1 IKILQNAIIL
11 IKQNGINFLIKY
23 IPIFQKGQIIENF
36 SKLNLNEKILK
47 AISDLNYESLTP
59 IQEKAIPIA
68 RKGRD
73 IIGISQSG
81 TGKSCAFILPILESI
96 LKDQELGKNRV
107 LRALIIAP
115 TRELAKQIVKSIE
128 NYSKYMDVKTVSIL
142 GGESKNLQAKKL
154 SNGVDIAVA
163 TAGRLLE
170 HIKEN
175 SINLSSVTKV
185 VIDELDVMLDMGF
198 LKDLEQI
205 LPYIG
210 KNRQI
215 SMFSATIN
223 STVKTLAKQFLN
235 DPVVIE
241 VTTQRSNVKNITH
254 EAILVD
260 EDRKLEA
267 LSYFIGSK
275 NISQALVFVNQKSQ
289 ADTLVENLN
298 LDGLK
303 AACIHG
309 DVRQSTRALA
319 LRKFKEKELRVLV
332 ATDIAARGIDI
343 ENLPCVINFAL
354 PQSIDDFTHR
364 VGRTGRAGN
373 DGLAITFLSVKDYK
387 FFADIEKELILSVK
401 RYELEGFATKEKKP
415 RVKSKQQ
422 KSIKDKKFE
431 AKKREEKVKKPKKTK
446 SKKVTKR
453 G

>member
-1 IKILQNAIIL
+1 M
-11 IKQNGINFLIKY
+11 IKY

-128 NYSKYMDVKTVSIL
+128 NYSKYMDVKSVSIL

-364 VGRTGRAGN
+364 VGRTGRSGN

>member
-1 IKILQNAIIL
+1 M
-11 IKQNGINFLIKY
+11 IKY
-23 IPIFQKGQIIENF
+23 IPIFKKGQIIENF

-128 NYSKYMDVKTVSIL
+128 NYSKYMDIKTVSIL

>member
-1 IKILQNAIIL
+1 M
-11 IKQNGINFLIKY
+11 IKY

-223 STVKTLAKQFLN
+223 STVKTLAKQFLS

-275 NISQALVFVNQKSQ
+275 NISQTLVFVNQKSQ

-332 ATDIAARGIDI
+332 ATDIVARGIDI

>member
-1 IKILQNAIIL
+1 M
-11 IKQNGINFLIKY
+11 IKY

-128 NYSKYMDVKTVSIL
+128 NYSKYMDVKSVSIL

-431 AKKREEKVKKPKKTK
+431 AKKREEKVKKPKKNK

>member
-1 IKILQNAIIL
+1 M
-11 IKQNGINFLIKY
+11 IKY
-23 IPIFQKGQIIENF
+23 IPIFKKGQIIENF

>member
-1 IKILQNAIIL
+1 M
-11 IKQNGINFLIKY
+11 IKY

-128 NYSKYMDVKTVSIL
+128 NYSKYMDVKSVSIL

>member
-1 IKILQNAIIL
+1 M
-11 IKQNGINFLIKY
+11 IKY
-23 IPIFQKGQIIENF
+23 IPIFKKGQIIENF

-415 RVKSKQQ
+415 RVKAKPQ

>member
-1 IKILQNAIIL
+1 M
-11 IKQNGINFLIKY
+11 IKY
-23 IPIFQKGQIIENF
+23 IPIFKKGQIIENF

-128 NYSKYMDVKTVSIL
+128 NYSKYMDVKSVSIL

>member
-1 IKILQNAIIL
+1 M
-11 IKQNGINFLIKY
+11 IKY

-107 LRALIIAP
+107 LRALIITP

>member
-1 IKILQNAIIL
+1 
-11 IKQNGINFLIKY
+11 LIKY

>member
-1 IKILQNAIIL
+1 M
-11 IKQNGINFLIKY
+11 IKY

-415 RVKSKQQ
+415 RVKAKAQ

>member
-1 IKILQNAIIL
+1 M
-11 IKQNGINFLIKY
+11 IKY

-128 NYSKYMDVKTVSIL
+128 NYSKYMDIKTVSIL

-354 PQSIDDFTHR
+354 PQSIDDFTHG

>member
-1 IKILQNAIIL
+1 
-11 IKQNGINFLIKY
+11 LIKY
-23 IPIFQKGQIIENF
+23 IPIFKKGQIIENF

-128 NYSKYMDVKTVSIL
+128 NYSKYMDVKSVSIL

>member
-1 IKILQNAIIL
+1 M
-11 IKQNGINFLIKY
+11 
-23 IPIFQKGQIIENF
+23 
-36 SKLNLNEKILK
+36 
-47 AISDLNYESLTP
+47 
-59 IQEKAIPIA
+59 QEKAIPIA

-223 STVKTLAKQFLN
+223 STVKTLAKQFLS

-275 NISQALVFVNQKSQ
+275 NISQTLVFVNQKSQ

-332 ATDIAARGIDI
+332 ATDIVARGIDI

>member
-1 IKILQNAIIL
+1 M
-11 IKQNGINFLIKY
+11 IKY

-68 RKGRD
+68 RKSRD

-128 NYSKYMDVKTVSIL
+128 NYSKYMDVKSVSIL

>member
-1 IKILQNAIIL
+1 M
-11 IKQNGINFLIKY
+11 IKY

-142 GGESKNLQAKKL
+142 GGESKNLQTKKL

>member
-1 IKILQNAIIL
+1 M
-11 IKQNGINFLIKY
+11 
-23 IPIFQKGQIIENF
+23 
-36 SKLNLNEKILK
+36 
-47 AISDLNYESLTP
+47 
-59 IQEKAIPIA
+59 QEKAIPIA
-68 RKGRD
+68 IKGRD

-107 LRALIIAP
+107 LRALIVAP

-387 FFADIEKELILSVK
+387 FFAEIEKELILSVK
-401 RYELEGFATKEKKP
+401 KYELDGFATKEKKP
-415 RVKSKQQ
+415 RVKAKQQ
-422 KSIKDKKFE
+422 KTIKDKKFE

>member
-1 IKILQNAIIL
+1 M
-11 IKQNGINFLIKY
+11 IKY

-198 LKDLEQI
+198 LKDLEQF

>member
-1 IKILQNAIIL
+1 M
-11 IKQNGINFLIKY
+11 
-23 IPIFQKGQIIENF
+23 
-36 SKLNLNEKILK
+36 
-47 AISDLNYESLTP
+47 
-59 IQEKAIPIA
+59 QEKAIPIA

-128 NYSKYMDVKTVSIL
+128 NYSKYMDVKAVSIL

-170 HIKEN
+170 HIKED

>member
-1 IKILQNAIIL
+1 M
-11 IKQNGINFLIKY
+11 
-23 IPIFQKGQIIENF
+23 
-36 SKLNLNEKILK
+36 
-47 AISDLNYESLTP
+47 
-59 IQEKAIPIA
+59 QEKAIPIA

-198 LKDLEQI
+198 LKDLEQF

>member
-1 IKILQNAIIL
+1 M
-11 IKQNGINFLIKY
+11 IKY

-210 KNRQI
+210 KNRQV

>member
-1 IKILQNAIIL
+1 M
-11 IKQNGINFLIKY
+11 
-23 IPIFQKGQIIENF
+23 
-36 SKLNLNEKILK
+36 
-47 AISDLNYESLTP
+47 
-59 IQEKAIPIA
+59 QEKAIPIA

-453 G
+453 GKNEE

>member
-1 IKILQNAIIL
+1 M
-11 IKQNGINFLIKY
+11 IKY

-373 DGLAITFLSVKDYK
+373 NGLAITFLSVKDYK

-431 AKKREEKVKKPKKTK
+431 AKKREDKVKKPKKTK

>member
-1 IKILQNAIIL
+1 M
-11 IKQNGINFLIKY
+11 IKY

-68 RKGRD
+68 IKGRD

-107 LRALIIAP
+107 LRALIVAP

-387 FFADIEKELILSVK
+387 FFAEIEKELILSVK
-401 RYELEGFATKEKKP
+401 KYELDGFATKEKKP
-415 RVKSKQQ
+415 RVKAKQQ
-422 KSIKDKKFE
+422 KTIKDKKFE

>member
-1 IKILQNAIIL
+1 M
-11 IKQNGINFLIKY
+11 IKY

-364 VGRTGRAGN
+364 VGRTGRAGK

>member
-1 IKILQNAIIL
+1 M
-11 IKQNGINFLIKY
+11 IKY

-128 NYSKYMDVKTVSIL
+128 NYSKYMDVKSVSIL

-154 SNGVDIAVA
+154 SNGVDIVVA

>member
-1 IKILQNAIIL
+1 M
-11 IKQNGINFLIKY
+11 IKY

-260 EDRKLEA
+260 ENRKLEA

>member
-1 IKILQNAIIL
+1 M
-11 IKQNGINFLIKY
+11 
-23 IPIFQKGQIIENF
+23 
-36 SKLNLNEKILK
+36 
-47 AISDLNYESLTP
+47 
-59 IQEKAIPIA
+59 QEKAIPIA

-128 NYSKYMDVKTVSIL
+128 NYSKYMDVKSVSIL

-431 AKKREEKVKKPKKTK
+431 AKKREEKVKKPKKNK

>member
-1 IKILQNAIIL
+1 M
-11 IKQNGINFLIKY
+11 IKY

-223 STVKTLAKQFLN
+223 STVKTLAKQFLS

>member
-1 IKILQNAIIL
+1 M
-11 IKQNGINFLIKY
+11 IKY

-128 NYSKYMDVKTVSIL
+128 NYSKYMDVKSVSIL

-210 KNRQI
+210 KNRQM

-364 VGRTGRAGN
+364 VGRTGRARN

>member
-1 IKILQNAIIL
+1 M
-11 IKQNGINFLIKY
+11 IKY

-128 NYSKYMDVKTVSIL
+128 NYSKYMDVKAVSIL

-170 HIKEN
+170 HIKED

>member
-1 IKILQNAIIL
+1 M
-11 IKQNGINFLIKY
+11 IKY

-47 AISDLNYESLTP
+47 AIFDLNYESLTP

-128 NYSKYMDVKTVSIL
+128 NYSKYMDVKSVSIL

>member
-1 IKILQNAIIL
+1 
-11 IKQNGINFLIKY
+11 
-23 IPIFQKGQIIENF
+23 
-36 SKLNLNEKILK
+36 
-47 AISDLNYESLTP
+47 
-59 IQEKAIPIA
+59 
-68 RKGRD
+68 
-73 IIGISQSG
+73 
-81 TGKSCAFILPILESI
+81 
-96 LKDQELGKNRV
+96 
-107 LRALIIAP
+107 
-115 TRELAKQIVKSIE
+115 
-128 NYSKYMDVKTVSIL
+128 MDVKTVSIL

>member
-1 IKILQNAIIL
+1 
-11 IKQNGINFLIKY
+11 LIKY

-210 KNRQI
+210 KNRQV